1 MKWRICRL
9 CSFSGGDLSRSLKGA
24 VKEMPRSETPV
35 RVWNTR
41 LRCNQSER
49 VGYKYTCGVSSCDG
63 AGGKFHPVNIR
74 LSNSIPPTRYHP
86 SLFMW
91 YRHLCLDNLRGQV
104 HPDINHTSPLPSST
118 SAHLHTHVR
127 MFYIYST
134 WRSFILLH
142 FTLDSFSPFN
152 SPLKKWGQHYL
163 QVVFVFVLMFTEWN
177 KQMEVVQFG
186 VSD

>member
-1 MKWRICRL
+1 MCVDEYTL
-9 CSFSGGDLSRSLKGA
+9 SGEVTDLQTVQLFRGDLSRSLKGA

-86 SLFMW
+86 SLFM
-91 YRHLCLDNLRGQV
+91 
-104 HPDINHTSPLPSST
+104 
-118 SAHLHTHVR
+118 
-127 MFYIYST
+127 
-134 WRSFILLH
+134 
-142 FTLDSFSPFN
+142 
-152 SPLKKWGQHYL
+152 
-163 QVVFVFVLMFTEWN
+163 
-177 KQMEVVQFG
+177 
-186 VSD
+186 